1 MPSLTFC
8 NELVSHEE
16 GMHTDFACL
25 LFSHLKCRLHPDTV
39 ELIITEAVTIEQE
52 FLTGKL
58 RSFPLS
64 IAS

>member
-1 MPSLTFC
+1 
-8 NELVSHEE
+8 
-16 GMHTDFACL
+16 MHTDFTCL
-25 LFSHLKCRLHPDTV
+25 LFSHLKCHLHPDTV

-58 RSFPLS
+58 HSFPLS